1 MENCGEIS
9 SKFLKYY
16 LYEFWNDFGDKR
28 VKRFKLFSNGPY
40 ILLIILLTYLVL
52 VKIVVPYF
60 MKSREPLKIL
70 SIVVSHNILLVL
82 TNGFYFIYEL
92 RSLNYG
98 KELIDFEIP
107 SDEEFSPEIEHEMK
121 IIYFY
126 VITKIIDLF
135 DTIFFT
141 LRKKS
146 NQISFLHL
154 YHHILILGLSWIA
167 FWYRFNMKPD
177 KLFILINSFI
187 HTIMYSYYTLS
198 TMGPKVQ
205 KYLWWKRYL
214 TQLQLAQF
222 VVLAIYGVMIKLLG
236 IPYPNILYYFA
247 QIQTPIFFYMF
258 YDFYI
263 KSYIDIKP
271 KKYL

>member
-16 LYEFWNDFGDKR
+16 LYEFWNEFGDKR
-28 VKRFKLFSNGPY
+28 VKRFKLFGNGPY

-60 MKSREPLKIL
+60 MKSREPLKIV
-70 SIVVSHNILLVL
+70 SIIVLHNILLVL
-82 TNGFYFIYEL
+82 ANGFYFTYEL

-98 KELIDFEIP
+98 KELISFEIP
-107 SDEEFSPEIEHEMK
+107 SDEQFSPEIEHEMK
-121 IIYFY
+121 IIHFY

-135 DTIFFT
+135 DTIFFA

-167 FWYRFNMKPD
+167 FWYRFNMKPN

-187 HTIMYSYYTLS
+187 HTLMYSYYTLS
-198 TMGPKVQ
+198 TMGPKVH
-205 KYLWWKRYL
+205 KYLWWKKYL

-258 YDFYI
+258 YNFYI

>member
-1 MENCGEIS
+1 
-9 SKFLKYY
+9 
-16 LYEFWNDFGDKR
+16 
-28 VKRFKLFSNGPY
+28 
-40 ILLIILLTYLVL
+40 
-52 VKIVVPYF
+52 
-60 MKSREPLKIL
+60 
-70 SIVVSHNILLVL
+70 
-82 TNGFYFIYEL
+82 
-92 RSLNYG
+92 
-98 KELIDFEIP
+98 
-107 SDEEFSPEIEHEMK
+107 
-121 IIYFY
+121 
-126 VITKIIDLF
+126 
-135 DTIFFT
+135 
-141 LRKKS
+141 
-146 NQISFLHL
+146 
-154 YHHILILGLSWIA
+154 
-167 FWYRFNMKPD
+167 
-177 KLFILINSFI
+177 
-187 HTIMYSYYTLS
+187 MYSYYTLS